1 MSGGRAGPLNFEFE
15 IAGRKATW
23 PATSEEKPAD
33 FTVLGNLSRP
43 PGAPHRRWPTC
54 RADSSV
60 NAGLQALKAGKLGA
74 FV

>member
-33 FTVLGNLSRP
+33 FTVLRNPPRP
-43 PGAPHRRWPTC
+43 PGPPIVDGRPAGQI
-54 RADSSV
+54 RA
-60 NAGLQALKAGKLGA
+60 
-74 FV
+74 